1 MRFFG
6 ISLIAALLAVLL
18 IPGKVAALEIQDVR
32 KGVVRII
39 SIGNNTVSTG
49 TGFVINDSGNI
60 ITNHH
65 VIANTLSGKS
75 TIKVLTDDLAEQLKP
90 EIEQK
95 FGSRVDAQAGL
106 VDNKLKS
113 EILTYLLDKLPDA
126 TVKWSD
132 EKLDLAILG
141 SSSTLGLSPLSL
153 SPSKL
158 VNEGQTV
165 YALGYPGKSDKVGV
179 TAFLTLKTLN
189 GIVASKEFASSSGVK
204 VYQTTAPFSG
214 GNSGGPL
221 VTDCGE
227 VIGINSFDIGSRIG
241 NVSVGESTR
250 YSIQVDELISQLD
263 RQGIDYELARSSCSP
278 QAQGRSWLMLAAL
291 GFAIM
296 LALAAVVIASTGR
309 GRRAV
314 KHATQ
319 GFYTRRPSPPPLPTP
334 ALGGMPRILGIKGEY
349 AGKIIEPCD
358 RPLLI
363 GRDPAACQLVFP
375 SSLED
380 VSKRHCVLRYD
391 PASRTFT
398 VEDSGST
405 NGTFIISGGKSERLL
420 PGQVRRLNPGDRF
433 YLGSPENMFEMQ
445 MSGVGEGV
453 IDPRSPNPDPR
464 IPTPARPP
472 HGRREAAMLRGLQG
486 EFAGKTVEL
495 GDRSLVI
502 GRDPQACQLVFPSSL
517 EDVSKR
523 HCALRYDPASRAFAL
538 EDLGSTNG
546 TFVVSGGGGD
556 QLKPGEVRRIGPNGR
571 FYLGDPGILFEVKL
585 EYR

>member
-1 MRFFG
+1 MRFFR
-6 ISLIAALLAVLL
+6 ISFIAALLAVA
-18 IPGKVAALEIQDVR
+18 IMPRWAAALEIQDVR

-39 SIGNNTVSTG
+39 SIGDNGSVSTG

-65 VIANTLSGKS
+65 VIANALSGKS
-75 TIKVLTDDLAEQLKP
+75 AIKVLTDDLAEQLKP

-95 FGSRVDAQAGL
+95 FGSRVDAEARL
-106 VDNKLKS
+106 VDDKLIG
-113 EILTYLLDKLPDA
+113 EILVYLLDKLPDA

-132 EKLDLAILG
+132 QKLDLAIL
-141 SSSTLGLSPLSL
+141 SSSSSVGLSPLRL
-153 SPSKL
+153 STSNL
-158 VNEGQTV
+158 ISEGQTV

-189 GIVASKEFASSSGVK
+189 GIVASKDFVSSSGVQ

-227 VIGINSFDIGSRIG
+227 VIGINSFDIGQRIG
-241 NVSVGESTR
+241 NVSVGESIR
-250 YSIQVDELISQLD
+250 YSIQVDELITQLD
-263 RQGIDYELARSSCSP
+263 RQGIDYEVARSSCSP
-278 QAQGRSWLMLAAL
+278 QAQGMSWLTIATL

-296 LALAAVVIASTGR
+296 LALAAVIIASTGR

-314 KHATQ
+314 KN
-319 GFYTRRPSPPPLPTP
+319 YTRRYTGHLSPAPMPAPLQ
-334 ALGGMPRILGIKGEY
+334 GGMPVIRGIQGEY
-349 AGKIIEPCD
+349 AGKIIEPSD
-358 RPLLI
+358 RPLVI
-363 GRDPAACQLVFP
+363 GRDPAACQIVFP
-375 SSLED
+375 PSLED
-380 VSKRHCVLRYD
+380 ISKRHCVLRYD
-391 PASRTFT
+391 PSSRTFT
-398 VEDSGST
+398 IEDSGST
-405 NGTFIISGGKSERLL
+405 NGTFIVSGGKSERLL

-433 YLGSPENMFEMQ
+433 YLGGPENMFEMQ
-445 MSGVGEGV
+445 LA
-453 IDPRSPNPDPR
+453 
-464 IPTPARPP
+464 PAFAPAP
-472 HGRREAAMLRGLQG
+472 GPAPMPQPGRREAAVLMGLQG

-495 GDRSLVI
+495 GGASLVI
-502 GRDPQACQLVFPSSL
+502 GRDPRACQLVFPSSL

-546 TFVVSGGGGD
+546 TFVVSGGRGD
-556 QLKPGEVRRIGPNGR
+556 QLKPGEVRRISPNGR